1 MKNHVSREV
10 LLEFLKALEKMKGF
24 PRLIN
29 GKINGLKHS
38 EVSLIFLIGEL
49 REKNRKVFASDL
61 SSVLLVSRAAV
72 TPTIQ
77 FLEKHGFLRRET
89 ENSDARKAAL
99 YLTEKGEQ
107 ALQAAKDYHYRFFSQ
122 FAESIGMERVV
133 DLTQLLNLFYEFFS
147 AELNTKENV
156 TFRGKN
162 CSC

>member
-29 GKINGLKHS
+29 VKINGLKHS

>member
-77 FLEKHGFLRRET
+77 FLGKHGFLRRET

>member
-147 AELNTKENV
+147 AELNIKENV